1 MPISYY
7 GKYFIRSGSTLLELS
22 GSALTEF
29 LLRRTGKTWDDIIE
43 ANATIKDL
51 DEDSINKFINDSKK
65 AKRINTENDISVQ
78 SLLTKLRLIENKKIK
93 RAAIVLFGK
102 DPSKFYPNL
111 HLKIGRFGSNDSDLR
126 FHEVLEHN
134 LIELRYLIP
143 EVLNSKFFK
152 HPIDFIGLQRFESD
166 EYPVE
171 AIREMIL
178 NALVHRSYLGSFT
191 QIKVFDNKIEIWNDG
206 GLPEGIT
213 EDNLRHSH
221 ASKPRNPIIADV
233 FFKAGYIDTWG
244 RGTIT
249 IIESCK
255 LSNLPEP
262 ILIEKNGG
270 FLVSISK
277 NKYTREILEQMG
289 LNKRQLKAI
298 EFIKTNVRITN
309 KEYQGI
315 NDCARNTASND
326 LKDLVERNLLKS
338 SDIKGAGSFYQLY

>member
-1 MPISYY
+1 MKIISGSNILQESQNIEFKESWKDDHLKYLAGFANTDGGTLYIGINDKGIVKGIAKDKELLENIPQKAKSILGMYINIYLKQEGNNKFLEIIIPRYDMPISYY

-134 LIELRYLIP
+134 
-143 EVLNSKFFK
+143 
-152 HPIDFIGLQRFESD
+152 
-166 EYPVE
+166 
-171 AIREMIL
+171 
-178 NALVHRSYLGSFT
+178 
-191 QIKVFDNKIEIWNDG
+191 FD
-206 GLPEGIT
+206 
-213 EDNLRHSH
+213 
-221 ASKPRNPIIADV
+221 
-233 FFKAGYIDTWG
+233 
-244 RGTIT
+244 
-249 IIESCK
+249 
-255 LSNLPEP
+255 
-262 ILIEKNGG
+262 
-270 FLVSISK
+270 
-277 NKYTREILEQMG
+277 
-289 LNKRQLKAI
+289 
-298 EFIKTNVRITN
+298 
-309 KEYQGI
+309 
-315 NDCARNTASND
+315 
-326 LKDLVERNLLKS
+326 
-338 SDIKGAGSFYQLY
+338 

>member
-1 MPISYY
+1 
-7 GKYFIRSGSTLLELS
+7 
-22 GSALTEF
+22 
-29 LLRRTGKTWDDIIE
+29 
-43 ANATIKDL
+43 
-51 DEDSINKFINDSKK
+51 
-65 AKRINTENDISVQ
+65 
-78 SLLTKLRLIENKKIK
+78 
-93 RAAIVLFGK
+93 
-102 DPSKFYPNL
+102 
-111 HLKIGRFGSNDSDLR
+111 
-126 FHEVLEHN
+126 
-134 LIELRYLIP
+134 
-143 EVLNSKFFK
+143 LNSKFFK